1 MKHNLTALLLLTTI
15 FFAPK
20 LRAQNE
26 KPELSNS
33 ANLVFGLTQVALGG
47 FNFETN
53 VLYKRFAFD
62 YSHGISLNL
71 SNAALRGD
79 AQEQG
84 LAVHIPFTTGFGV
97 GYRFNEW
104 LNLRVEPKWH
114 RFELYEEGAA
124 QTAENEILNYTT
136 FTLGLGLY
144 GNFRPWRKQDNW
156 LKGWMIA
163 PSIRYWPNI
172 SSSLDNDEVV
182 YFNEQAGGN
191 VTHTALKVGMANTPL
206 ILNVS
211 VGYGIAF

>member
-1 MKHNLTALLLLTTI
+1 MKHNLTILLLLSLFI
-15 FFAPK
+15 FPK
-20 LRAQNE
+20 LQGQNAR
-26 KPELSNS
+26 PELSNS

-53 VLYKRFAFD
+53 VLYRRFAFD
-62 YSHGISLNL
+62 FSHGISLNL
-71 SNAALRGD
+71 SNSNLSGD

-84 LAVHIPFTTGFGV
+84 LAVHIPFTSGFGV

-114 RFELYEEGAA
+114 RFELFQDGVA

-144 GNFRPWRKQDNW
+144 GNIRPWRKQDNW
-156 LKGWMIA
+156 LKGWMVA

-172 SSSLDNDEVV
+172 TSSLDNNQAV
-182 YFNEQAGGN
+182 YFNEQAGGSA
-191 VTHTALKVGMANTPL
+191 THQALNIGMANTPL

-211 VGYGIAF
+211 VGYGIGF